1 MLTKTYNGSTSQQPT
16 NYHNHHRHH
25 HHRSRRSSP
34 ALFIDDNTNQHFDSN
49 TNNSSYHHAPIPTPL
64 PSSPSIQ
71 CSAYFFHRFD
81 LDNYAVYTL
90 RQTVDRV
97 VTGPKS
103 KGLKV
108 KLSLPDEGLIIDNVP
123 DPNQS
128 WMYKI
133 SELLYFWRDPYYTN
147 IIVIITLNRSYYQS
161 SGPFSASIF
170 RLRGNESVQLFI
182 QRAQQFFAQLSVPPI
197 SRNQSKIF
205 MQQSPTTENV
215 NGDND
220 RRTPKRKSKN
230 RSSQVSPAR
239 SPAGGTSRTE
249 FEPRKTLDP
258 NRSFNQYNRR
268 TYSETTVLSDT
279 QTNNSIKY
287 DNHYNDDHQ
296 RTAPSHQFSRDLVAE
311 LMRELKE
318 IRSEIAELKL
328 EARFT
333 PVRATS
339 TSPFS
344 AFADDSKETLYSPP
358 SFSKVRLQ
366 SDMDAETQTD
376 LSLNISKP
384 QETSGKNHKHKN
396 SQPKKHSSSTNLNNN
411 ENDHE
416 EALLVKFHPINGTSN
431 GQCSPS
437 IQEEYQRKPTLIKP
451 RPILKLSETDVVDS
465 TLYASLNKNQS
476 ISNSAEEDSS
486 LNRTSVI
493 IQKEQPKVLSTKV
506 SSSLSAKNGDVISF
520 RSPIDDTISAPEHH
534 YENLPVI
541 IRMNTNQGSYYNIP
555 IANGND
561 SQEKHHQIYVSI
573 PEGQNSELQKQYLS
587 QLFGSSNGI
596 ALLIPQQSKE
606 NTQETY
612 SQQIL
617 FADHLT
623 NPLFNIDKQLLA
635 NTIANQFGV
644 DKNSPY
650 LQQLIANQHLFVTE
664 KRTFANMVWQMTPE
678 EINTLCSSP
687 ITTSTNNIDKTTIY
701 TNGSISKSIL
711 KSNRVSRSISKKQR
725 ITWDRTLE

>member
-1 MLTKTYNGSTSQQPT
+1 MLTKAYHNSTSQQPT
-16 NYHNHHRHH
+16 NYHHHH
-25 HHRSRRSSP
+25 HHRSKRSSP
-34 ALFIDDNTNQHFDSN
+34 ALLIDDNTNQHFNSN
-49 TNNSSYHHAPIPTPL
+49 INNSSYHHAPIPTPL

-81 LDNYAVYTL
+81 LDNYAVFTL

-128 WMYKI
+128 WMYKT

-170 RLRGNESVQLFI
+170 RLRGNESVQLFM
-182 QRAQQFFAQLSVPPI
+182 QRAQRFFAQLSVSPI
-197 SRNQSKIF
+197 SRNQSKGF
-205 MQQSPTTENV
+205 VEQSPTIENV

-230 RSSQVSPAR
+230 RSTQASPAR
-239 SPAGGTSRTE
+239 SPAATSRTE
-249 FEPRKTLDP
+249 FEPGKTLDP
-258 NRSFNQYNRR
+258 NRSFNQYDRR

-296 RTAPSHQFSRDLVAE
+296 QATPSNQFSGDLVAE

-339 TSPFS
+339 TSPRS
-344 AFADDSKETLYSPP
+344 ALVDDSKETLYSSP
-358 SFSKVRLQ
+358 SFPKLRLQ
-366 SDMDAETQTD
+366 SDMNVETQTD

-396 SQPKKHSSSTNLNNN
+396 GQPKKRSSSRNLNNN
-411 ENDHE
+411 ENGHE
-416 EALLVKFHPINGTSN
+416 EALLVKFYPINGTSN
-431 GQCSPS
+431 GKRSPS
-437 IQEEYQRKPTLIKP
+437 IQDEYQRKPTLIKP
-451 RPILKLSETDVVDS
+451 RPILKLSENDVVDS
-465 TLYASLNKNQS
+465 TSQVSLNKNQS
-476 ISNSAEEDSS
+476 NSNSIEEDSS
-486 LNRTSVI
+486 LNRTPII
-493 IQKEQPKVLSTKV
+493 IQKELSKVLSTKV
-506 SSSLSAKNGDVISF
+506 SSSLSAKDGDVISF
-520 RSPIDDTISAPEHH
+520 RSSLDDTNSAPEHY
-534 YENLPVI
+534 YENLPVL
-541 IRMNTNQGSYYNIP
+541 IRMNTKQGSYYNIP
-555 IANGND
+555 IVNGND

-573 PEGQNSELQKQYLS
+573 PENQNSDFQKKYLS

-596 ALLIPQQSKE
+596 ALLMPQQSTE

-612 SQQIL
+612 SQQVV

-701 TNGSISKSIL
+701 TNSSISKSIL
-711 KSNRVSRSISKKQR
+711 KSNKLSRSLSKKQR